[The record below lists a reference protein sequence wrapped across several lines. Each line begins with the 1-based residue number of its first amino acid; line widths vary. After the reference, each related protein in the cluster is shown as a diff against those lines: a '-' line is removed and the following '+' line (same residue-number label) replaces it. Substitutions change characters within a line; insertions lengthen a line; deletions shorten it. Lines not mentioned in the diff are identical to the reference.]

1 MRVEPAQVLK
11 SGSRVSLFW
20 RRLTRVHALRQPTVL
35 VAAAILLTATVCA
48 LVPSLISPYP
58 QDAPKGIPLSSP
70 SWSHLFGTDQLGR
83 DVFSRTV
90 HGARNSLLVGILA
103 VSLGTSVGAVLG
115 VVSGYLR
122 GVVDFVVQR
131 IVDSL
136 LTLPGFLLAL
146 VIAAS
151 LGTSI
156 FNIAIAIAIAITPIS
171 ARVARGSTLSVSSM
185 PYVEAAR
192 ATGATQLR
200 IIGRHI
206 VPNVTAPL
214 IVIASIQLGF
224 AIIAEASL
232 SFLGIGIP
240 LGSPSW
246 GNMLSGSSQLYL
258 RQAPWMALAPG
269 LALALVVMA
278 TNLLGDALRD
288 SLDPRLRGRT

>member
-1 MRVEPAQVLK
+1 M
-11 SGSRVSLFW
+11 
-20 RRLTRVHALRQPTVL
+20 
-35 VAAAILLTATVCA
+35 VAATILVVATVCA
-48 LVPSLISPYP
+48 LVPSLISQYP
-58 QDAPKGIPLSSP
+58 QDAPIGIPLSAP
-70 SWSHLFGTDQLGR
+70 SASHLLGTDQLGR

-103 VSLGTSVGAVLG
+103 VSLGTSMGALLG
-115 VVSGYLR
+115 VVSGYFR
-122 GVVDFVVQR
+122 GSVDFVLQR
-131 IVDSL
+131 VVDSL

-151 LGTSI
+151 LGSSI
-156 FNIAIAIAIAITPIS
+156 LNIALAIAVAITPIS
-171 ARVARGSTLSVSSM
+171 ARVARGSTLSISSM

-192 ATGATQLR
+192 AIGAGEIR
-200 IIGRHI
+200 IIASHI

-214 IVIASIQLGF
+214 IVIASVQLGF

-246 GNMLSGSSQLYL
+246 GNMLSGSSQLYM

-269 LALALVVMA
+269 LALAAVVMA
-278 TNLLGDALRD
+278 ANLLGDALRD
-288 SLDPRLRGRT
+288 NLDPRLRGRT

>member
-1 MRVEPAQVLK
+1 MANAPVLEVGFGV
-11 SGSRVSLFW
+11 STSSRW
-20 RRLTRVHALRQPTVL
+20 RRRSRALRQPTVV
-35 VAAAILLTATVCA
+35 VAATILVVATVCA
-48 LVPSLISPYP
+48 LVPSLLSPYP
-58 QDAPKGIPLSSP
+58 QDAPIGIPLSAP
-70 SWSHLFGTDQLGR
+70 SASHLLGTDQLGR

-103 VSLGTSVGAVLG
+103 VSLGTSMGALLG
-115 VVSGYLR
+115 VVSGYFR
-122 GVVDFVVQR
+122 GSVDFVLQR
-131 IVDSL
+131 VVDSL

-151 LGTSI
+151 LGSSI
-156 FNIAIAIAIAITPIS
+156 LNIALAIAVAITPIS
-171 ARVARGSTLSVSSM
+171 ARVARGSTLSISSM

-192 ATGATQLR
+192 AIGAGELR
-200 IIGRHI
+200 IIASHI

-214 IVIASIQLGF
+214 IVIASVQLGF

-246 GNMLSGSSQLYL
+246 GNMLSGSSQLYM

-269 LALALVVMA
+269 LALAAVVMA
-278 TNLLGDALRD
+278 ANLLGDALRD
-288 SLDPRLRGRT
+288 NLDPRLRGRT